1 VTKTWAALAGVGL
14 VVTALV
20 AQAQSDARRALIA
33 RGTSL
38 ELNTPYVPPPVG
50 RPGLAKA

>member
-1 VTKTWAALAGVGL
+1 MTKTWTALAGVGL

-20 AQAQSDARRALIA
+20 AQAQSDARQALIA
-33 RGTSL
+33 RGKSL